1 MTISFK
7 VTKRSV
13 EIFNNFL
20 QKLEIRNPGVSE
32 QCGIILLSNI
42 QKGLKYDESFFES
55 MTHPYQIYMEVHCLK
70 PYCESLKV

>member
-1 MTISFK
+1 MISFK

-20 QKLEIRNPGVSE
+20 QELEIRNPGVSE
-32 QCGIILLSNI
+32 QCGIILLSII
-42 QKGLKYDESFFES
+42 QKGLKYDESFIES
-55 MTHPYQIYMEVHCLK
+55 MTHSYQIYTEVLCLK